1 MGYRSSVK
9 ACVYGEAE
17 KVELYIVKHKM
28 ECADKTVFKLFNE
41 LNGVEDA
48 DPPIKIIEKEMI
60 DWHAEHVEGQKRK
73 TIMYKIVDLEE
84 DDVKWYDD
92 YEDVKAWHKFM
103 EEAEEFGLQYEFVRV
118 GESTDD
124 VQTEQSVD
132 NAGFVYPTVDITCE
146 Y

>member
-28 ECADKTVFKLFNE
+28 ECADKTVFKIFNE
-41 LNGVEDA
+41 YNGVEDA
-48 DPPIKIIEKEMI
+48 DPSIKIIEKEMM
-60 DWHAEHVEGQKRK
+60 DWQDEPAEGQKRK
-73 TIMYKIVDLEE
+73 TILYKIVDLEL
-84 DDVKWYDD
+84 DDVKWYEG
-92 YEDVKAWHKFM
+92 YEDVEAWEKFM
-103 EEAEEFGLQYEFVRV
+103 NEAEDFGLMFEFVRV
-118 GESTDD
+118 GESADD

-132 NAGFVYPTVDITCE
+132 NAGFVYPLVEIRCE